1 MHKSGFSPGKNVLH
15 LFTNLYIL
23 SIADDSFIVGET
35 MKGAYFMFSRAYSA
49 VIHGIDGLIVSV
61 EADVS
66 DGLPLFEMVGLLNS
80 EVKEARERV
89 RIALKN
95 SGYMFPPKRITV
107 NLSPADI
114 RKEGTAFDLPV
125 AVAILT
131 AFGHVL
137 EDNLKDTLIIGELSL
152 NGTIKKVNGVLPLV
166 YAARQRGFLRCV
178 VPKENADEGAVV
190 SGIKVYGAGTL
201 KEAVRMLNGFDD
213 YKPNSVDISMLFQGG
228 HSEDGLSDEN
238 VDFSDVAGQAA
249 VKRAIEIAVSGMHNI
264 LMIGPPGSGKT
275 MLAKR
280 IPTIMPELSFDESM
294 EISKIYSIAGL
305 LGNRALITGR
315 PFRSPHHS
323 ITSTALVGGGATPK
337 PGEISLAHLGVLFL
351 DELPEFNKNTL
362 EVLRQPLEEKAVTIS
377 RLNATYRYPA
387 GFMMVASMNP
397 CSCGYYPDRNR
408 CNCSLNMIKRYL
420 GKISK
425 PLLDR
430 FDICIE
436 APQIDYKELQIKKME
451 ETSADI
457 RKRVQA
463 ARRIQMDRYAGQG
476 IWFNSQ
482 LTPKSIHKYCRL
494 DAREKNLLEQAFE
507 KMKLSAR
514 AYHRIIKVART
525 IADLD
530 SSERITVRHI
540 SEAIC
545 YRSID
550 GKYWGGEGL

>member
-1 MHKSGFSPGKNVLH
+1 
-15 LFTNLYIL
+15 
-23 SIADDSFIVGET
+23 
-35 MKGAYFMFSRAYSA
+35 MFSKAYSA

-66 DGLPLFEMVGLLNS
+66 DGLPLFDMVGLLNS
-80 EVKEARERV
+80 EVKESRERV

-95 SGYMFPPKRITV
+95 SGFMLPAKRITV

-125 AVAILT
+125 AIAILT
-131 AFGHVL
+131 AFGHIL
-137 EDNLKDTLIIGELSL
+137 EDNLNNTLIIGELSL
-152 NGTIKKVNGVLPLV
+152 NGNINKVNGVLPLV
-166 YAARQRGFLRCV
+166 YAAKQKGFLRCV
-178 VPKENADEGAVV
+178 IPKENAGEGAVV
-190 SGIKVYGAGTL
+190 NGIKTYGVSTL
-201 KEAVRMLNGFDD
+201 AEAVELLNDLTTHE
-213 YKPNSVDISMLFQGG
+213 PESVDVDRLFENPIGD
-228 HSEDGLSDEN
+228 ED
-238 VDFSDVAGQAA
+238 VDFSEVVGQLA

-280 IPTIMPELSFDESM
+280 IPTIMPELSFEESM

-305 LGNRALITGR
+305 LHDRALITSR
-315 PFRSPHHS
+315 PFRSPHHT
-323 ITSTALVGGGATPK
+323 ITCTALVGGGLIPK

-351 DELPEFNKNTL
+351 DELPEFNKNTI
-362 EVLRQPLEEKAVTIS
+362 EVLRQPLEEKSVTIS
-377 RLNATYRYPA
+377 RLNATFCYPA

-397 CSCGYYPDRNR
+397 CSCGYYPDRNK
-408 CNCSLNMIKRYL
+408 CNCSIPMVKRYL

-436 APQIDYKELQIKKME
+436 AMQIEYKELQEKKKE

-457 RKRVQA
+457 RDRIYK
-463 ARRIQMDRYAGQG
+463 ARQIQMKRYANQG
-476 IWFNSQ
+476 IWFNCQ
-482 LTPKSIHKYCRL
+482 LTPRTIKKYCKL
-494 DAREKNLLEQAFE
+494 DPKAQSLLEQAFI
-507 KMKLSAR
+507 KMNLTAR
-514 AYHRIIKVART
+514 AYHRILKVART

-530 SSERITVRHI
+530 LSEKITTKHI

-550 GKYWGGEGL
+550 GKYWGE

>member
-1 MHKSGFSPGKNVLH
+1 MIPSLWRDNERGH
-15 LFTNLYIL
+15 T
-23 SIADDSFIVGET
+23 
-35 MKGAYFMFSRAYSA
+35 MFSKVYSA

-66 DGLPLFEMVGLLNS
+66 DGLPLFDMVGLLNS

-95 SGYMFPPKRITV
+95 SGYMLPPKRITV

-131 AFGHVL
+131 AFGYIP
-137 EDNLKDTLIIGELSL
+137 EENLSNTLIIGELSL
-152 NGTIKKVNGVLPLV
+152 NGRINKVNGVLPLV
-166 YAARQRGFLRCV
+166 YAAKKQGFIRCL
-178 VPKENADEGAVV
+178 VPKENAEEGAVV
-190 SGIKVYGAGTL
+190 KDIDVYGVSSIT
-201 KEAVRMLNGFDD
+201 EAVDLLCDFATQEPITVDVNSLFDN
-213 YKPNSVDISMLFQGG
+213 PSANEDI
-228 HSEDGLSDEN
+228 
-238 VDFSDVAGQAA
+238 DFSEVAGQAA

-275 MLAKR
+275 MIAKR
-280 IPTIMPELSFDESM
+280 IPTIMPELSFEESM

-305 LGNRALITGR
+305 LDNKALITKR
-315 PFRSPHHS
+315 PFRAPHHS
-323 ITSTALVGGGATPK
+323 ITCTALVGGGAIPK

-377 RLNATYRYPA
+377 RLNASFRYPA
-387 GFMMVASMNP
+387 GFMLVASMNP
-397 CSCGYYPDRNR
+397 CSCGFYPDRNK
-408 CNCSLNMIKRYL
+408 CSCSLPMVKRYL

-436 APQIDYKELQIKKME
+436 AMQMDYKELEVKKAE
-451 ETSADI
+451 DSSSDI
-457 RKRVQA
+457 RKRIFK
-463 ARRIQMDRYAGQG
+463 ARQIQMERYSGQD

-482 LTPKSIHKYCRL
+482 LTPKNIKKYCKL
-494 DAREKNLLEQAFE
+494 DAKEQSLLEQAFR
-507 KMKLSAR
+507 KMNLSAR
-514 AYHRIIKVART
+514 AYHRILKVART

-530 SSERITVRHI
+530 SSNKISSRHI

-550 GKYWGGEGL
+550 GKYWGYM